1 MPPARASG
9 KTAKGGGKAGA
20 GARAPARKAAAP
32 RRRDG
37 RPAGAAPAAEEALVP
52 YLAVEDAARAIA
64 WYKEAFGARE
74 ATRRLEPGGRVV
86 HAELRVGAARFF
98 LSDVLPGSD
107 IEHPT
112 SLGGTTATLHLQAP
126 EIDRLWARAVSAGG
140 KVTMPLAN
148 RFWGERYGKLRDP
161 FGHSWA
167 LSWPV
172 DMTEAER
179 ARLEAEAMKA
189 FAAAGGAGPA

>member
-1 MPPARASG
+1 MATRAAPKRAPKGAPKRAS
-9 KTAKGGGKAGA
+9 
-20 GARAPARKAAAP
+20 ARKAARPP
-32 RRRDG
+32 RG
-37 RPAGAAPAAEEALVP
+37 PAAADPSSPPGLVP
-52 YLAVEDAARAIA
+52 YLAVEDAPRAIA

-86 HAELRVGAARFF
+86 HAELRIGAARFY
-98 LSDVLPGSD
+98 LSDVFPGSD

-112 SLGGTTATLHLQAP
+112 SLGGTTASFHLHAP
-126 EIDRLWARAVSAGG
+126 DIDRLWARAVSAGG
-140 KVTMPLAN
+140 QVTVPLAN
-148 RFWGERYGKLRDP
+148 QFWGERYGKLRDP

-172 DMTEAER
+172 EMSEGER

-189 FAAAGGAGPA
+189 FAAAGKAGPA